1 MGSRL
6 QKAPESL
13 VGLRPKQIPRDP
25 VREVEAL
32 LKNGM
37 EPAQLWQFVRTSG
50 HFFLL
55 SNAVLTAPPRG
66 QKLEEAPQSYR
77 AYQQTQGALERLIAG
92 DPDAP
97 ISAISFHDKPG
108 GGGNAAR
115 AAICKPSWF
124 FDPALAV
131 VVAADSEDLDAC
143 MAQLREPMAGQ
154 DSAEDPLAASQW
166 VAEELMAP
174 SPGWRYSGPAPV
186 LLADQ
191 VESGDSWR
199 EVFLSPGCRGLRADQ
214 LLPAVGATEVGLHV
228 LACR

>member
-1 MGSRL
+1 VRL
-6 QKAPESL
+6 
-13 VGLRPKQIPRDP
+13 V
-25 VREVEAL
+25 EVL

-37 EPAQLWQFVRTSG
+37 EPVQLWQLVCTSG
-50 HFFLL
+50 NFSLM
-55 SNAVLTAPPRG
+55 SNAVLTAPPPG

-77 AYQQTQGALERLIAG
+77 AYEQTQGALERLIAG

-124 FDPALAV
+124 FDPSSAV

-143 MAQLREPMAGQ
+143 MAQLRKPIAGQ
-154 DSAEDPLAASQW
+154 DSNEDPLASAQW

-174 SPGWRYSGPAPV
+174 FPGWRYSGPAPV

-191 VESGDSWR
+191 VRTGDSWR

-214 LLPAVGATEVGLHV
+214 LLPVVGAAQVGLHI
-228 LACR
+228 AKGIFS